1 MNIRDFF
8 FFILSKIQFTLSK
21 QIYNE
26 SESINHQLY
35 CFHTDTN
42 CMLV

>member
-1 MNIRDFF
+1 MNVRDI

-21 QIYNE
+21 QIYKE
-26 SESINHQLY
+26 SETINHQLY
-35 CFHTDTN
+35 CFHIDTN